1 MRHLLVV
8 DDEPNLVD
16 GLCHALAEALGD
28 DVDISKAYSGGEALD
43 ILSKNPVSLVIT
55 DVRMPDING
64 LDLLQAIH
72 KRRISCRVLII
83 TGYDEFNV
91 IHEAVKLPFT
101 DGFLLKN
108 EGDEE
113 IVKAVKKSLIGIE
126 EAEKTQLALALAD
139 RQSQTLDI
147 LLRERRLWHILG
159 MLPYYDES
167 AALSETTLAI
177 DLSKPLILV
186 VVRSFSAYISADT
199 IIWLEQQVNSLF
211 SANFTMEVSILGS
224 TDMVWLMQERADA
237 AIKYPNDKSR
247 SLALR
252 AGMLEIQSRLAN
264 NGTELSVALS
274 SKGIMSQDLSG
285 YLHAFRNVLQNLSIS
300 GRHQQVI
307 DLSADEE
314 GLLAALLE
322 SASNYVSGGRYIHR
336 AKNALLKGDEKE
348 WESAMVGASSIQALD
363 PSVITQLVSM
373 FINTN
378 DALGLT
384 PVTDIPKLFSPTEG
398 YASLL
403 AAGAA
408 VCRKRKAVSKH
419 AITDVIA
426 RVHETIEKNLG
437 NPTLSVTSIA
447 METHYNPSYLSRL
460 YKQQTGINI
469 TEAINDVRI
478 RRACELLKDTA
489 IRISEISH
497 RVGYASPSY
506 FTFFFRKRMGKTP
519 KEFRVEGY

>member
-8 DDEPNLVD
+8 DDEPTMVD
-16 GLCHALAEALGD
+16 GLCYALAEALGD
-28 DVDISKAYSGGEALD
+28 DVDISKAYSGDEALE
-43 ILSKNPVSLVIT
+43 ILSQNPVDLIIT

-64 LDLLQAIH
+64 LDLMQEIH

-113 IVKAVKKSLIGIE
+113 IIAAVRKSLVGIE
-126 EAEKTQLALALAD
+126 NAEKTQLALAD
-139 RQSQTLDI
+139 RQSKTLDI
-147 LLRERRLWHILG
+147 LLKERRLWHVLG

-167 AALSETTLAI
+167 AALSETALAI
-177 DLSKPLILV
+177 DLSKPMILV

-199 IIWLEQQVNSLF
+199 IIWLEQQVYRLF
-211 SANFTMEVSILGS
+211 GENFTMEVSILGS
-224 TDMVWLMQERADA
+224 TDMVWLMQERANA
-237 AIKYPNDKSR
+237 TIKYPDDKSR

-252 AGMLEIQSRLAN
+252 AGMLEIQSRLTN

-274 SKGIMSQDLSG
+274 SKGIHAQDLAG

-307 DLSADEE
+307 DLSVDEQ
-314 GLLAALLE
+314 GLLDALLE
-322 SASNYVSGGRYIHR
+322 NASSYVSGGKYIHR

-348 WESAMVGASSIQALD
+348 WKAAMHGASSIKDLE
-363 PSVITQLVSM
+363 PSVITQLLNV
-373 FINTN
+373 FIKTN
-378 DALGLT
+378 DALGLP
-384 PVTDIPKLFSPTEG
+384 PVADIPKLLSPAEG
-398 YASLL
+398 YAKLS

-426 RVHETIEKNLG
+426 RIHETIEKNLG
-437 NPTLSVTSIA
+437 NPTLSVASIA

-469 TEAINDVRI
+469 TDAINDVRI
-478 RRACELLKDTA
+478 RRACEFLKDPT
-489 IRISEISH
+489 IKISDISH

-506 FTFFFRKRMGKTP
+506 FTFFFRKRMGMTP
-519 KEFRVEGY
+519 KEFRLEGY